1 MNRRTELAIYAVSA
15 LLLAGTAAVWW
26 QGVRPAPMAVLQ
38 PVGVVEKAGGSQEDP
53 PKAPD
58 ASDASDAPAA
68 TIFVHIAGAVQ
79 KPGVYELPEGE
90 RLFAALE
97 LVGLRDDADTSALNL
112 ASVLR
117 DSQKVYVPAV
127 GEVPP
132 PGGGGGG
139 AGGSGGGSPSSWDG
153 GTGGQSTGSSAVQF
167 PININTAT
175 QAELELLPGIG
186 PVLAGAIIARRE
198 EVGPFR
204 RIEDLQD
211 VSGIGAKTF
220 ERLAPLVTT
229 D

>member
-1 MNRRTELAIYAVSA
+1 MSRRTELAVYAVSA
-15 LLLAGTAAVWW
+15 LLLVGTAVVWW

-38 PVGVVEKAGGSQEDP
+38 PVGVTEKVDSSQGSDP
-53 PKAPD
+53 KTPD
-58 ASDASDAPAA
+58 TGASTDTQVK

-90 RLFAALE
+90 RLYKALE
-97 LVGLRDDADTSALNL
+97 LVGLTEDADTSGLNL

-117 DSQKVYVPAV
+117 DSQKVYVPTI
-127 GEVPP
+127 GEDPLP
-132 PGGGGGG
+132 ASGGSASAGGY
-139 AGGSGGGSPSSWDG
+139 GGSGGTQGS
-153 GTGGQSTGSSAVQF
+153 GQSTVQF

-186 PVLAGAIIARRE
+186 PVLARAIIARRE

-204 RIEDLQD
+204 RTEELQD
-211 VSGIGAKTF
+211 ISGIGAKTF
-220 ERLAPLVTT
+220 EKLASLVTV